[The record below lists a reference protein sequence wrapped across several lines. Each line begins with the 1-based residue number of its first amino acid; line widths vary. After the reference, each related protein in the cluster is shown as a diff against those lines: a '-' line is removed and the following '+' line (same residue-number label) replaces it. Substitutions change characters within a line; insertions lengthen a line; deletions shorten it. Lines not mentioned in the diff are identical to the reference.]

1 MLWKRLWL
9 YSQISYYFRFHNL
22 TGSGTLSCIW
32 NQVLNILDFTH
43 NRNEIIFEFL
53 CLRTL
58 CYLQYLNFWQKMK
71 KSLKS
76 DKNFLKLLF
85 LKLSDNFKVGRRLKY
100 RYPVN
105 RIIWILRVSYNH
117 MIIVAQNIK
126 KIATVS
132 SSKLHE

>member
-1 MLWKRLWL
+1 MTVFTNIWL
-9 YSQISYYFRFHNL
+9 LPVSPSDRKWNFDLYLKSSLKYPWFYPLLEWNHFRIFMFKNSLLSPIS
-22 TGSGTLSCIW
+22 
-32 NQVLNILDFTH
+32 
-43 NRNEIIFEFL
+43 EFL
-53 CLRTL
+53 TK
-58 CYLQYLNFWQKMK
+58 NEK